1 MTSFHLHRFIL
12 PVLLTLHALLS
23 RLSTVVSGW
32 TPPNIYRRSVIN
44 SDRKYREILHLSIPF
59 HFGNIDN
66 FAGDASLVKSSSS
79 SFMSK
84 NSFDDFFEFDVPL
97 GIEINYD
104 IDDDDI
110 DDDESF
116 DDAFDRFL
124 VSDENED
131 ETDADDIL
139 FDPRTRNF
147 RLVAAGSAGLSFDEI
162 QLIFGAIKDVAEDF
176 DVPFYPN
183 NLFSESSN
191 SGNDDDNVD
200 ETSGSFSEDGNNES
214 PFVQIKDPIVTEEA
228 QGILGRVLL
237 LCLHD
242 DNDIGYDVEE
252 NYSQDENYDGENENG
267 DDCHV
272 NKFVAQF
279 HKRVSEN
286 IDGLAALLLPPLSI
300 AENDGTSIEQEKFQ
314 LYQPPLVVIRSV
326 MQRRK
331 RSQQTW
337 APTKILAMED
347 ELLEYF
353 EGHIK
358 LQNVEKSMVATKE
371 SSSDTNFR
379 FTDAQ
384 SFKNNG
390 KSLQHKQ
397 QGAVRGRS
405 GIRQSQGRQNRGGGS
420 RNNPERVERHDR
432 ESYNRS
438 SRNEPGRGQGKG
450 LGEGR
455 GRRGGRGRGD
465 RGGST
470 HIDPGGGIDR
480 DRAVGRD
487 HGAGRGRGIGKG
499 RGEANQH
506 SPGRGRS

>member
-1 MTSFHLHRFIL
+1 M
-12 PVLLTLHALLS
+12 
-23 RLSTVVSGW
+23 
-32 TPPNIYRRSVIN
+32 
-44 SDRKYREILHLSIPF
+44 
-59 HFGNIDN
+59 
-66 FAGDASLVKSSSS
+66 
-79 SFMSK
+79 
-84 NSFDDFFEFDVPL
+84 
-97 GIEINYD
+97 
-104 IDDDDI
+104 
-110 DDDESF
+110 
-116 DDAFDRFL
+116 
-124 VSDENED
+124 
-131 ETDADDIL
+131 
-139 FDPRTRNF
+139 
-147 RLVAAGSAGLSFDEI
+147 AAGSAGLSFDEI
-162 QLIFGAIKDVAEDF
+162 QLIFGAVKDVAEDF

-183 NLFSESSN
+183 NLFSESSI
-191 SGNDDDNVD
+191 SGNDDDDNVD

-214 PFVQIKDPIVTEEA
+214 PFVQIKNPIVTEEA

-272 NKFVAQF
+272 KKIVAQF

-314 LYQPPLVVIRSV
+314 LYQPPLVVVRSV

-358 LQNVEKSMVATKE
+358 LQNVEKSMEATKE

-420 RNNPERVERHDR
+420 RNNPERGERHDR

-480 DRAVGRD
+480 DRAVGRG